1 MATAVNG
8 RHTHTHKIY
17 LHPIRYNIRM
27 LRSIIEFVQFF
38 SLCVFVSKTH
48 VNTCFIFLFCFLLL
62 WFGGFMDGG
71 KKSSHYTKQTD
82 NFDIFIL
89 LICFV
94 IIFIWRKIEVSYFVF
109 RTADFFFFHS
119 NIISFIYLFVNH
131 RWFSSILSDTHHYL
145 LVRKMRVRV

>member
-109 RTADFFFFHS
+109 RTADFFFF
-119 NIISFIYLFVNH
+119 SFQYYFIHLFICK
-131 RWFSSILSDTHHYL
+131 SSTIFFNSLWYTSL
-145 LVRKMRVRV
+145 LTCT